1 GRRPRPDPARR
12 RVAGAHAPGAARPQP
27 GPRPG
32 PGPAG
37 LPHRPARADASLHP
51 QPARPAA
58 DPGDAFR
65 GRCGV
70 HRPAVDLRGADRPR
84 RGHPR
89 LRRRHHRGHPGDDGG
104 APGAR
109 GAPRVRGP
117 PRPALGA
124 GAAGGPATRPGGQ
137 DHPDPRPRCA
147 APASR
152 RGGLDARGGRLGAAA
167 GRPLGG
173 PGTRGARPVL
183 TRRPGAA
190 RRRPPVRCRP
200 RVGLCRGPPPQ
211 HRGPAG
217 PVAGPAPPGQPGPRV
232 HAAGPGRGP
241 GHGGAG
247 RHPAP
252 VLEHLGR
259 APVSRPR
266 LLVLSFSRIEGDA
279 RVLKQVRRLK
289 EHFELVTCGY
299 GSAPDPD
306 VPHLQVPDEA
316 VNRLDGRLI
325 TLRAYR
331 AAYAAQ
337 AGVRWVLAHL
347 PRGSADL
354 VLANDLDAVP
364 VALWLRPGLGVHA
377 DLHEFFPLLHEHDDA
392 WMRRIAPYQDWL
404 CRTFLPRAGAVTTVS
419 QGLAREYTRR
429 YGIEVGV
436 VRNATPYADLG
447 PTPAGPE
454 GPRLVH
460 SGACLRH
467 RRLHLMI
474 EAAGLLGTGVPF
486 DLYLTPN
493 DPAYL
498 AELRDLAA
506 GVPGVTVRDPV
517 P

>member
-1 GRRPRPDPARR
+1 M
-12 RVAGAHAPGAARPQP
+12 
-27 GPRPG
+27 
-32 PGPAG
+32 
-37 LPHRPARADASLHP
+37 
-51 QPARPAA
+51 
-58 DPGDAFR
+58 
-65 GRCGV
+65 
-70 HRPAVDLRGADRPR
+70 
-84 RGHPR
+84 
-89 LRRRHHRGHPGDDGG
+89 
-104 APGAR
+104 
-109 GAPRVRGP
+109 
-117 PRPALGA
+117 
-124 GAAGGPATRPGGQ
+124 
-137 DHPDPRPRCA
+137 
-147 APASR
+147 
-152 RGGLDARGGRLGAAA
+152 
-167 GRPLGG
+167 
-173 PGTRGARPVL
+173 
-183 TRRPGAA
+183 
-190 RRRPPVRCRP
+190 
-200 RVGLCRGPPPQ
+200 
-211 HRGPAG
+211 
-217 PVAGPAPPGQPGPRV
+217 
-232 HAAGPGRGP
+232 
-241 GHGGAG
+241 
-247 RHPAP
+247 
-252 VLEHLGR
+252 
-259 APVSRPR
+259 SRPR

-364 VALWLRPGLGVHA
+364 VALWLRPRLGVHA

-429 YGIEVGV
+429 YGIEVDV

-517 P
+517 PYAELVPTLNRYQVGVFLLPPTTFSYTWALPNKVFDFVQARLATVVGPSPEMAELVREQRLGVVADDFTPQALADELAGLDPAAVAEYQASAHAQAAELSDAAESSKWLASLRGIAGLPAVVDR

>member
-1 GRRPRPDPARR
+1 
-12 RVAGAHAPGAARPQP
+12 
-27 GPRPG
+27 
-32 PGPAG
+32 
-37 LPHRPARADASLHP
+37 
-51 QPARPAA
+51 
-58 DPGDAFR
+58 
-65 GRCGV
+65 
-70 HRPAVDLRGADRPR
+70 
-84 RGHPR
+84 
-89 LRRRHHRGHPGDDGG
+89 
-104 APGAR
+104 
-109 GAPRVRGP
+109 
-117 PRPALGA
+117 
-124 GAAGGPATRPGGQ
+124 
-137 DHPDPRPRCA
+137 
-147 APASR
+147 
-152 RGGLDARGGRLGAAA
+152 
-167 GRPLGG
+167 
-173 PGTRGARPVL
+173 
-183 TRRPGAA
+183 
-190 RRRPPVRCRP
+190 
-200 RVGLCRGPPPQ
+200 
-211 HRGPAG
+211 
-217 PVAGPAPPGQPGPRV
+217 
-232 HAAGPGRGP
+232 
-241 GHGGAG
+241 
-247 RHPAP
+247 
-252 VLEHLGR
+252 
-259 APVSRPR
+259 VSRPR

-429 YGIEVGV
+429 YGIEVDV

-517 P
+517 PYAELVPTLNRYQVGVFLLPPTTFSYTWALPNKVFDFVQARLATVVGPSPEMAELVRERRLGVVAEDFTPQALADALAGLDPAAVAEYQASAHAQALELSDATESSKWLDSLRGIAGLPAVVDR